1 MNLLRTIGRD
11 IAIGIG
17 AAYLALC
24 AVVIAAS
31 AIGDRWG
38 KDYDRRDDDR

>member
-1 MNLLRTIGRD
+1 MNLLRTIARD
-11 IAIGIG
+11 AGLAIGG
-17 AAYLALC
+17 AYLVLC